1 MMQQNR
7 DRNGRPRNTRPY
19 DLNRDV
25 ARTSAPSQD
34 HTPRSTGSSR
44 YGYNGEPLSR
54 PPSRSANGSVR
65 SSRADNSIQFPTQP
79 QSQTRRPAQGQ
90 GSNTTQYPAG
100 SRPAGSRPKN
110 AKSGGKQRRP
120 ANNARSGQNSRKNQ
134 NAQNHPNR
142 QNPAGS
148 QNQRLRPAQ
157 TAPQQ
162 SPARR
167 EKRKKRK
174 VTRATLRRRRI
185 LRRLTAFAMLLCV
198 IGAGIYLTMTMLFRI
213 SSIQVQTPD
222 GKQVTEIAGY
232 SADSIL
238 QRMGVQLEENI
249 FSFEPGEKA
258 AVLEQNFPL
267 LGSIKVIRDYPNT
280 VVVQVTEAVP
290 AYAVQNGNKWLVI
303 SDKWKILSEESTQP
317 EGLCT
322 LYGGKLQDTA
332 PGQAFCLVEDADAAS
347 ASGSEVAGSEST
359 ADTGD
364 ARMEAL
370 RTLVSKLEEYG
381 LSQDVTRLEVAD
393 TEQLAFLY
401 QDRISVLLGTLNDLD
416 YKLDRARYVLTNADG
431 KGCGPTDTGR
441 LDFSHTSASS
451 TRKIYFAQGEP
462 TLPSGYVV
470 PPKAEE
476 PAPAEDAADSTE
488 STESTESADAAD
500 TTEPAA
506 DADTGQLP
514 LTHPDRMTANEEEN
528 PM

>member
-1 MMQQNR
+1 MQQNR

-25 ARTSAPSQD
+25 ARTSAPSQNN
-34 HTPRSTGSSR
+34 TPRSTGSSR

-65 SSRADNSIQFPTQP
+65 SSRADNSIQFPTQSQS
-79 QSQTRRPAQGQ
+79 QSQTRRPAQG
-90 GSNTTQYPAG
+90 SNTTQYP
-100 SRPAGSRPKN
+100 SGSRPKN

-134 NAQNHPNR
+134 NYQNANR
-142 QNPAGS
+142 QHPAGS
-148 QNQRLRPAQ
+148 GQRLRPAQ
-157 TAPQQ
+157 SAEQQ

-167 EKRKKRK
+167 EQRKKRK
-174 VTRATLRRRRI
+174 VTRATLRRRRM

-213 SSIQVQTPD
+213 NSIQVQTPD

-238 QRMGVQLEENI
+238 QQMGVQLEENI

-290 AYAVQNGNKWLVI
+290 AYAVQNGSKWLVI

-322 LYGGKLQDTA
+322 LYGGKLQDTT
-332 PGQAFCLVEDADAAS
+332 PGQGFWFVDDADAAS
-347 ASGSEVAGSEST
+347 ASGSASGSEAAESESAVST
-359 ADTGD
+359 ET

-370 RTLVSKLEEYG
+370 RTLRSKLEEYG

-393 TEQLAFLY
+393 TEQIAFLY

-476 PAPAEDAADSTE
+476 PAPAEDTADSTE
-488 STESTESADAAD
+488 STEGTEPTD
-500 TTEPAA
+500 TAEPAA
-506 DADTGQLP
+506 DTDTGQLP
-514 LTHPDRMTANEEEN
+514 LTHPDRMTANVEEN

>member
-1 MMQQNR
+1 MQQNR

-65 SSRADNSIQFPTQP
+65 ASRADNSIQFPTQT
-79 QSQTRRPAQGQ
+79 QSQTRRPAQG
-90 GSNTTQYPAG
+90 SNTTQYP
-100 SRPAGSRPKN
+100 SGSRPKN

-142 QNPAGS
+142 QHPAGNG
-148 QNQRLRPAQ
+148 QPLRPAQ
-157 TAPQQ
+157 AAPQQ

-174 VTRATLRRRRI
+174 VTRATLRRRRM

-213 SSIQVQTPD
+213 NSIQVQTPD

-290 AYAVQNGNKWLVI
+290 AYAVQNGSKWLVI

-332 PGQAFCLVEDADAAS
+332 PGQGFRFAEDADAAS
-347 ASGSEVAGSEST
+347 TSGSETAESESAVST
-359 ADTGD
+359 EN

-381 LSQDVTRLEVAD
+381 LSQDMTRLEVAD

-476 PAPAEDAADSTE
+476 PAPAEDTADSTE
-488 STESTESADAAD
+488 STEGATPTD

-506 DADTGQLP
+506 ETDTEQLP
-514 LTHPDRMTANEEEN
+514 LTHPDRMTANVEEN

>member
-1 MMQQNR
+1 MWR
-7 DRNGRPRNTRPY
+7 APLRLRRIIRPGAPAAAATPI
-19 DLNRDV
+19 
-25 ARTSAPSQD
+25 SAP
-34 HTPRSTGSSR
+34 TR

-54 PPSRSANGSVR
+54 PPSRSANGNVR
-65 SSRADNSIQFPTQP
+65 SSRADNSIQFPT

-90 GSNTTQYPAG
+90 GSNTTQYPSG

-110 AKSGGKQRRP
+110 AKSGGKQRRT

-134 NAQNHPNR
+134 NAQNRPNR
-142 QNPAGS
+142 QHPAAS

-157 TAPQQ
+157 GAPQQ

-167 EKRKKRK
+167 EMRKKRK
-174 VTRATLRRRRI
+174 VTRATLRRRRM

-213 SSIQVQTPD
+213 NSIQVQTPD

-232 SADSIL
+232 TADSIL

-322 LYGGKLQDTA
+322 LYGGKLQDTT
-332 PGQAFCLVEDADAAS
+332 PGQGFWFVDDADAAS
-347 ASGSEVAGSEST
+347 ASGSETAESEST
-359 ADTGD
+359 VSTET

-370 RTLVSKLEEYG
+370 RTLRSKLEEYG

-476 PAPAEDAADSTE
+476 PAPAEDAADSTDSAE
-488 STESTESADAAD
+488 STDTAD

-506 DADTGQLP
+506 DADTEQLP

>member
-1 MMQQNR
+1 MQQNR

-25 ARTSAPSQD
+25 ARASAPSQD

-65 SSRADNSIQFPTQP
+65 ASRADNSIQFPTQT
-79 QSQTRRPAQGQ
+79 QSQTRRPAQG
-90 GSNTTQYPAG
+90 SNTTQYP
-100 SRPAGSRPKN
+100 SGSRPKN

-142 QNPAGS
+142 QHPAAS

-157 TAPQQ
+157 SAPQQ

-174 VTRATLRRRRI
+174 VTRATLRRRRM

-213 SSIQVQTPD
+213 NSIQVQTPD

-290 AYAVQNGNKWLVI
+290 AYAVQNGSKWLVI

-317 EGLCT
+317 KGLCT
-322 LYGGKLQDTA
+322 LYGGKLQDTT
-332 PGQAFCLVEDADAAS
+332 PGQGFRFVDDADAAS
-347 ASGSEVAGSEST
+347 ASGSEAAESESAVST
-359 ADTGD
+359 ET

-381 LSQDVTRLEVAD
+381 LSQDMTRLEVAD

-476 PAPAEDAADSTE
+476 PAPAEDTADSTE
-488 STESTESADAAD
+488 STEDATPTD

-506 DADTGQLP
+506 ETDTEQLP
-514 LTHPDRMTANEEEN
+514 LTHPDRMTANVEEN

>member
-34 HTPRSTGSSR
+34 HTSRSTGSSR

-65 SSRADNSIQFPTQP
+65 ASRADNSIQFPTQT
-79 QSQTRRPAQGQ
+79 QSQTRRPAQG
-90 GSNTTQYPAG
+90 SNTTQYP
-100 SRPAGSRPKN
+100 SGSRPKN

-142 QNPAGS
+142 QHPAGNG
-148 QNQRLRPAQ
+148 QPLRPAQ
-157 TAPQQ
+157 AAPQQ

-174 VTRATLRRRRI
+174 VTRATLRRRRM

-213 SSIQVQTPD
+213 NSIQVQTPD

-290 AYAVQNGNKWLVI
+290 AYAVQNGSKWLVI

-317 EGLCT
+317 KGLCT
-322 LYGGKLQDTA
+322 LYGGKLQDTT
-332 PGQAFCLVEDADAAS
+332 PGQGFWFVDDADAAS
-347 ASGSEVAGSEST
+347 ASGSEAAESESAVST
-359 ADTGD
+359 EN

-381 LSQDVTRLEVAD
+381 LSQDMTRLEVAD

-476 PAPAEDAADSTE
+476 PAPAEDTADSTE
-488 STESTESADAAD
+488 STEGATPTD
-500 TTEPAA
+500 TAEPAA
-506 DADTGQLP
+506 ETDTEQLP
-514 LTHPDRMTANEEEN
+514 LTHPDRMTANVEEN

>member
-1 MMQQNR
+1 MQQNR

-65 SSRADNSIQFPTQP
+65 TSRADNSIQFPT
-79 QSQTRRPAQGQ
+79 QTRRPAQGQ
-90 GSNTTQYPAG
+90 GSNTTQYSTG
-100 SRPAGSRPKN
+100 SRPADSRPKN

-120 ANNARSGQNSRKNQ
+120 ANNARSGQSSRKN
-134 NAQNHPNR
+134 QNHPNR
-142 QNPAGS
+142 QHPAAS

-157 TAPQQ
+157 SAPQQ

-213 SSIQVQTPD
+213 NSIQVQTPD

-290 AYAVQNGNKWLVI
+290 AYAVQNGSKWLVI

-332 PGQAFCLVEDADAAS
+332 PGQGFWFVEDADAAS
-347 ASGSEVAGSEST
+347 ASGSETAESESAVST
-359 ADTGD
+359 ET

-370 RTLVSKLEEYG
+370 RTLVGKLEEYG

-476 PAPAEDAADSTE
+476 PAPAEDTADSAE
-488 STESTESADAAD
+488 STEGATPTD

-506 DADTGQLP
+506 ETDTEQLP

>member
-1 MMQQNR
+1 M
-7 DRNGRPRNTRPY
+7 
-19 DLNRDV
+19 
-25 ARTSAPSQD
+25 ARTSAPSQN

-100 SRPAGSRPKN
+100 NRPAGSRPQN

-134 NAQNHPNR
+134 NAQNRPNR
-142 QNPAGS
+142 QHPAG
-148 QNQRLRPAQ
+148 NGQRLRPAQ
-157 TAPQQ
+157 SAPQQ
-162 SPARR
+162 NPARR
-167 EKRKKRK
+167 EMRKKRK

-213 SSIQVQTPD
+213 NSIQVQTPD

-238 QRMGVQLEENI
+238 QQMGVQLEENI

-322 LYGGKLQDTA
+322 LYGGKLQDTT
-332 PGQAFCLVEDADAAS
+332 PGQGFWFVDDADAAS
-347 ASGSEVAGSEST
+347 ASGSETAESEST
-359 ADTGD
+359 VSTET

-370 RTLVSKLEEYG
+370 RTLRSKLEEYG

-476 PAPAEDAADSTE
+476 PAPAEDTAD

-506 DADTGQLP
+506 DADTEQLP

>member
-1 MMQQNR
+1 MQQNR

-65 SSRADNSIQFPTQP
+65 ASRADNSIQFPTQT
-79 QSQTRRPAQGQ
+79 QSQTRRPAQG
-90 GSNTTQYPAG
+90 SNTTQYP
-100 SRPAGSRPKN
+100 SGSRPKN

-142 QNPAGS
+142 QHPAAS
-148 QNQRLRPAQ
+148 QNQRPRPAQ
-157 TAPQQ
+157 SAPQQ

-167 EKRKKRK
+167 EMRKKRK

-213 SSIQVQTPD
+213 NSIQVQTPD

-290 AYAVQNGNKWLVI
+290 AYAVQNGSKWLVI

-322 LYGGKLQDTA
+322 LYGGKLQDTT
-332 PGQAFCLVEDADAAS
+332 PGQGFWFVDDADAAS
-347 ASGSEVAGSEST
+347 ASGSEAAESESAVST
-359 ADTGD
+359 EN

-381 LSQDVTRLEVAD
+381 LSQDMTRLEVAD

-476 PAPAEDAADSTE
+476 PAPAEDTADSTE
-488 STESTESADAAD
+488 STEGATPTD

-506 DADTGQLP
+506 ETDTEQLP
-514 LTHPDRMTANEEEN
+514 LTHPDRMTANVEEN

>member
-1 MMQQNR
+1 MQQNR

-25 ARTSAPSQD
+25 ARTSAPSQNN
-34 HTPRSTGSSR
+34 TPRSTGSSR

-65 SSRADNSIQFPTQP
+65 SSRADNSIQFPTQTQP
-79 QSQTRRPAQGQ
+79 QTRRPAQG
-90 GSNTTQYPAG
+90 SNTTQHP
-100 SRPAGSRPKN
+100 SGSRPKN

-120 ANNARSGQNSRKNQ
+120 ANNARSGQSNRKNQ
-134 NAQNHPNR
+134 NYQNANR
-142 QNPAGS
+142 QHPAGS
-148 QNQRLRPAQ
+148 GQRLRPAQ
-157 TAPQQ
+157 GAPQQ

-213 SSIQVQTPD
+213 NSIQVQTPD

-290 AYAVQNGNKWLVI
+290 AYAVQNGSKWLVI

-322 LYGGKLQDTA
+322 LYGGKLQDTT
-332 PGQAFCLVEDADAAS
+332 PGQGFWFVDDADAAS
-347 ASGSEVAGSEST
+347 ASGSASGSEAAESESAVST
-359 ADTGD
+359 ET

-370 RTLVSKLEEYG
+370 RTLRSKLEEYG

-488 STESTESADAAD
+488 STEDATPTD

-506 DADTGQLP
+506 ETDTEQLP
-514 LTHPDRMTANEEEN
+514 LTHPDRMTANVEEN

>member
-65 SSRADNSIQFPTQP
+65 SSRADNSIQFPTQT
-79 QSQTRRPAQGQ
+79 QSQTRRPAQG
-90 GSNTTQYPAG
+90 SNTTQYP
-100 SRPAGSRPKN
+100 SGSRPKN

-134 NAQNHPNR
+134 NYQNANR
-142 QNPAGS
+142 QHPAGS
-148 QNQRLRPAQ
+148 GQRLRPAQ
-157 TAPQQ
+157 SAEQQ

-167 EKRKKRK
+167 EQRKKRK
-174 VTRATLRRRRI
+174 VTRATLRRRRM

-213 SSIQVQTPD
+213 NSIQVQTPD

-290 AYAVQNGNKWLVI
+290 AYAVQNGSKWLVI

-322 LYGGKLQDTA
+322 LYGGKLQDTT
-332 PGQAFCLVEDADAAS
+332 PGQGFWFVDDADAAS
-347 ASGSEVAGSEST
+347 ASGSASGSETAESESAVST
-359 ADTGD
+359 ET

-393 TEQLAFLY
+393 TEQIAFLY

-451 TRKIYFAQGEP
+451 TRKIYFVQGEP

-476 PAPAEDAADSTE
+476 PAPAEDTADSTE
-488 STESTESADAAD
+488 STEGATPTD

-506 DADTGQLP
+506 ETDTGQLP
-514 LTHPDRMTANEEEN
+514 LTHPDRMTANVEEN

>member
-25 ARTSAPSQD
+25 ARTSAPSQN

-65 SSRADNSIQFPTQP
+65 SSRADNSIQFPTQ
-79 QSQTRRPAQGQ
+79 THRPAQGQ
-90 GSNTTQYPAG
+90 GSNTTQYPTG
-100 SRPAGSRPKN
+100 SRPADSRPKN

-120 ANNARSGQNSRKNQ
+120 ANNARSGQSSRKN
-134 NAQNHPNR
+134 QNHPNR
-142 QNPAGS
+142 QHPAASQS

-157 TAPQQ
+157 SAPQQ

-213 SSIQVQTPD
+213 NSIQVQTPD

-238 QRMGVQLEENI
+238 QQMGVQLEENI
-249 FSFEPGEKA
+249 FSFEPSAKA

-290 AYAVQNGNKWLVI
+290 AYAVQNGSKWLVI

-332 PGQAFCLVEDADAAS
+332 PGQGFWFVEDADAAS
-347 ASGSEVAGSEST
+347 ASGSESAESESAVST
-359 ADTGD
+359 ET

-370 RTLVSKLEEYG
+370 RTLVGKLEEYG

-476 PAPAEDAADSTE
+476 PAPAEDTADSTDSAE
-488 STESTESADAAD
+488 STDTAD

-506 DADTGQLP
+506 ETDTEQLP

>member
-1 MMQQNR
+1 MQQNR
-7 DRNGRPRNTRPY
+7 DRNGRPRNPRPY

-25 ARTSAPSQD
+25 ARTSAPSQN
-34 HTPRSTGSSR
+34 HNTPRSTGSSR

-54 PPSRSANGSVR
+54 PPSRSANGNVR
-65 SSRADNSIQFPTQP
+65 SSWADNSIQFPTQ
-79 QSQTRRPAQGQ
+79 SQTRRSAQGQ
-90 GSNTTQYPAG
+90 GNNTTQYPSG

-110 AKSGGKQRRP
+110 ARSGGKQRRP
-120 ANNARSGQNSRKNQ
+120 ANNARSGQSSRKNQ
-134 NAQNHPNR
+134 NAQNRSNR
-142 QNPAGS
+142 QHPAGS
-148 QNQRLRPAQ
+148 QS
-157 TAPQQ
+157 APQQ

-167 EKRKKRK
+167 EMRKKRK

-213 SSIQVQTPD
+213 NSIQVQTPD

-322 LYGGKLQDTA
+322 LYGGKLQDTT
-332 PGQAFCLVEDADAAS
+332 PGQGFRFVDDADAAD
-347 ASGSEVAGSEST
+347 ASGSETAESEST
-359 ADTGD
+359 VNTET

-370 RTLVSKLEEYG
+370 RTLRSKLEEYG

-476 PAPAEDAADSTE
+476 PAPAEDTADSTD
-488 STESTESADAAD
+488 SAESADAVD

-506 DADTGQLP
+506 ETDTEQLP

>member
-1 MMQQNR
+1 MQQNR

-65 SSRADNSIQFPTQP
+65 ASRADNSIQFPTQT
-79 QSQTRRPAQGQ
+79 QSQTRRPAQG
-90 GSNTTQYPAG
+90 SNTTQYP
-100 SRPAGSRPKN
+100 SGSRPKN

-120 ANNARSGQNSRKNQ
+120 PNNARSGQNSRKNQ

-142 QNPAGS
+142 QHPAAS
-148 QNQRLRPAQ
+148 QNQRPRPAQ
-157 TAPQQ
+157 SAPQQ

-167 EKRKKRK
+167 EMRKKRK
-174 VTRATLRRRRI
+174 VTRATLRRRRM

-213 SSIQVQTPD
+213 NSIQVQTPD

-290 AYAVQNGNKWLVI
+290 AYAVQNGSKWLVI

-322 LYGGKLQDTA
+322 LYGGKLQDTT
-332 PGQAFCLVEDADAAS
+332 PGQGFWFVDDADAAS
-347 ASGSEVAGSEST
+347 ASGSEAAESESAVST
-359 ADTGD
+359 EN

-381 LSQDVTRLEVAD
+381 LSQDMTRLEVAD

-476 PAPAEDAADSTE
+476 PAPAEDTADSTE
-488 STESTESADAAD
+488 STEGATPTD

-506 DADTGQLP
+506 ETDTEQLP
-514 LTHPDRMTANEEEN
+514 LTHPDRMTANVEEN

>member
-1 MMQQNR
+1 MQQNR

-65 SSRADNSIQFPTQP
+65 ASRADNSIQFPTQT
-79 QSQTRRPAQGQ
+79 QSQTRRPAQG
-90 GSNTTQYPAG
+90 SNTTQYP
-100 SRPAGSRPKN
+100 SGSRPKN

-120 ANNARSGQNSRKNQ
+120 ANNARSGQSSRKNQ

-142 QNPAGS
+142 QHPAAS

-157 TAPQQ
+157 SAPQQ

-174 VTRATLRRRRI
+174 VTRATLRRRRM

-213 SSIQVQTPD
+213 NSIQVQTPD

-290 AYAVQNGNKWLVI
+290 AYAVQNGSKWLVI

-322 LYGGKLQDTA
+322 LYGGKLQDTT
-332 PGQAFCLVEDADAAS
+332 PGQGFWFVDDADAAS
-347 ASGSEVAGSEST
+347 ASGSEAAESESAVST
-359 ADTGD
+359 EN

-381 LSQDVTRLEVAD
+381 LSQDMTRLEVAD

-476 PAPAEDAADSTE
+476 PAPAEDTADSTE
-488 STESTESADAAD
+488 STEGATPTD

-506 DADTGQLP
+506 ETDTEQLP
-514 LTHPDRMTANEEEN
+514 LTHPDRMTANVEEN

>member
-25 ARTSAPSQD
+25 VRTSAPSQNN
-34 HTPRSTGSSR
+34 TPRSTGSSR

-65 SSRADNSIQFPTQP
+65 ASRADNSIQFPTQP
-79 QSQTRRPAQGQ
+79 QPPNRRPAQG
-90 GSNTTQYPAG
+90 SNTARYPSG

-110 AKSGGKQRRP
+110 AKSGGKQHRP
-120 ANNARSGQNSRKNQ
+120 ANNARSGQSSRNPQ
-134 NAQNHPNR
+134 NYPNVQNHPN
-142 QNPAGS
+142 QQHPADS

-157 TAPQQ
+157 STGQQ

-167 EKRKKRK
+167 EMRKKRK
-174 VTRATLRRRRI
+174 VTRATLRRRRM

-249 FSFEPGEKA
+249 FSFESGEKA

-267 LGSIKVIRDYPNT
+267 LGSIKVIRDYPST

-290 AYAVQNGNKWLVI
+290 TYAVQNGSNWLVI
-303 SDKWKILSEESTQP
+303 SDQWKILSEESAQP

-332 PGQAFCLVEDADAAS
+332 PGQGFRFMEDADAAS
-347 ASGSEVAGSEST
+347 ASGSEAAESEST
-359 ADTGD
+359 VSTGND
-364 ARMEAL
+364 RMEAL
-370 RTLVSKLEEYG
+370 HTLRSKLEEYG

-441 LDFSHTSASS
+441 LDFSHTSAGS

-476 PAPAEDAADSTE
+476 PAPAEDTADSTE
-488 STESTESADAAD
+488 STGGAEPAD

-506 DADTGQLP
+506 DADAEQLP
-514 LTHPDRMTANEEEN
+514 LTHPDRMTADVEEN

>member
-65 SSRADNSIQFPTQP
+65 ASRADNSIQFPTQT
-79 QSQTRRPAQGQ
+79 QSQTRRPAQG
-90 GSNTTQYPAG
+90 SNTTQYP
-100 SRPAGSRPKN
+100 SGSRPKN

-142 QNPAGS
+142 QHPAAS
-148 QNQRLRPAQ
+148 QNQRPRPAQ
-157 TAPQQ
+157 SAPQQ

-167 EKRKKRK
+167 EQRKKRK

-213 SSIQVQTPD
+213 NSIQVQTPD

-290 AYAVQNGNKWLVI
+290 AYAVQNGSKWLVI

-322 LYGGKLQDTA
+322 LYGGKLQDTT
-332 PGQAFCLVEDADAAS
+332 PGQGFWFVDDADAAS
-347 ASGSEVAGSEST
+347 ASGSEAAESESAVST
-359 ADTGD
+359 ET

-381 LSQDVTRLEVAD
+381 LSQDMTRLEVAD

-476 PAPAEDAADSTE
+476 PAPAEDTADSTE
-488 STESTESADAAD
+488 STEGATPTD

-506 DADTGQLP
+506 ETDTEQLP
-514 LTHPDRMTANEEEN
+514 LTHPDRMTANVEEN

>member
-1 MMQQNR
+1 MQQNR

-34 HTPRSTGSSR
+34 HNTPRSTGSSR

-54 PPSRSANGSVR
+54 PPSRSANGNVR
-65 SSRADNSIQFPTQP
+65 SSRADNSIQFPTQ
-79 QSQTRRPAQGQ
+79 SQTRRPAQG
-90 GSNTTQYPAG
+90 SNTTQYP
-100 SRPAGSRPKN
+100 SGSRPKN

-134 NAQNHPNR
+134 NYQNANR
-142 QNPAGS
+142 QHPAGS
-148 QNQRLRPAQ
+148 GQRLRPAQ
-157 TAPQQ
+157 SAPQQ

-167 EKRKKRK
+167 EQRKKRK
-174 VTRATLRRRRI
+174 VTRATLRRRRM

-213 SSIQVQTPD
+213 NSIQVQTPD

-232 SADSIL
+232 TADSIL

-290 AYAVQNGNKWLVI
+290 AYAVQNGSKWLVI

-322 LYGGKLQDTA
+322 LYGGKLQDTT
-332 PGQAFCLVEDADAAS
+332 PGQGFWFVDDADAAS
-347 ASGSEVAGSEST
+347 ASGSEAAESESAVST
-359 ADTGD
+359 ET

-370 RTLVSKLEEYG
+370 RTLRSKLEEYG

-476 PAPAEDAADSTE
+476 PAPAEDTADSTE
-488 STESTESADAAD
+488 STEGATPTD

-506 DADTGQLP
+506 ETDTEQLP
-514 LTHPDRMTANEEEN
+514 LTHPDRMTANVEEN

>member
-1 MMQQNR
+1 MQQNR
-7 DRNGRPRNTRPY
+7 DRNGRPRNPRPY

-25 ARTSAPSQD
+25 ART
-34 HTPRSTGSSR
+34 
-44 YGYNGEPLSR
+44 EPLSR

-65 SSRADNSIQFPTQP
+65 SSRADNSIQFPTQ
-79 QSQTRRPAQGQ
+79 SQTRRPAQGQ

-100 SRPAGSRPKN
+100 NRPAGSRPKN

-120 ANNARSGQNSRKNQ
+120 ANNARSGQSSRKNQ
-134 NAQNHPNR
+134 NAQNRPNR
-142 QNPAGS
+142 QHPAGS
-148 QNQRLRPAQ
+148 QS
-157 TAPQQ
+157 APQQ
-162 SPARR
+162 SLARR
-167 EKRKKRK
+167 EMRKKRK
-174 VTRATLRRRRI
+174 VTRATLRRRRM

-213 SSIQVQTPD
+213 NSIQVQTPD

-290 AYAVQNGNKWLVI
+290 AYAVQSGSKWLVI

-322 LYGGKLQDTA
+322 LYGGKLQDTT
-332 PGQAFCLVEDADAAS
+332 PGQGFWFVDDADAAS
-347 ASGSEVAGSEST
+347 ASGSESAESEST
-359 ADTGD
+359 VSTEND
-364 ARMEAL
+364 RMEAL
-370 RTLVSKLEEYG
+370 RTLRSKLEEYG

-476 PAPAEDAADSTE
+476 PAPAEDTADSTE
-488 STESTESADAAD
+488 SAESADAAD

-506 DADTGQLP
+506 ETDTEQLP

>member
-1 MMQQNR
+1 MQQNR

-25 ARTSAPSQD
+25 VRTSAPSQD

-65 SSRADNSIQFPTQP
+65 SSRADNSIQFPTQT
-79 QSQTRRPAQGQ
+79 QSQPRRPAQGQ

-100 SRPAGSRPKN
+100 NRPAGSRPKN

-120 ANNARSGQNSRKNQ
+120 ANNARSGQSSRKNQ
-134 NAQNHPNR
+134 NYQNANR
-142 QNPAGS
+142 QHPAGS
-148 QNQRLRPAQ
+148 QS
-157 TAPQQ
+157 APQQ

-167 EKRKKRK
+167 EMRKKRK
-174 VTRATLRRRRI
+174 VTRATLRRRRM

-213 SSIQVQTPD
+213 NSIQVQTPD

-290 AYAVQNGNKWLVI
+290 AYAVQNGSKWLVI

-322 LYGGKLQDTA
+322 LYGGKLQDTT
-332 PGQAFCLVEDADAAS
+332 PGQGFWFVDDADAAS
-347 ASGSEVAGSEST
+347 ASGAETAESESAVST
-359 ADTGD
+359 ET

-370 RTLVSKLEEYG
+370 RTLRSKLEEYG

-451 TRKIYFAQGEP
+451 TRKIYFAQGDP
-462 TLPSGYVV
+462 VLPSGYVV
-470 PPKAEE
+470 PEKVEPETPEE
-476 PAPAEDAADSTE
+476 TADSSLTDEEAPQAAPAED
-488 STESTESADAAD
+488 
-500 TTEPAA
+500 TTPEEI
-506 DADTGQLP
+506 P
-514 LTHPDRMTANEEEN
+514 LTDPARMTANEDEN

>member
-1 MMQQNR
+1 MQQNR

-25 ARTSAPSQD
+25 ARTSVPSQD

-54 PPSRSANGSVR
+54 PPSRSANGGVR
-65 SSRADNSIQFPTQP
+65 SSRVDNSIQFPT
-79 QSQTRRPAQGQ
+79 QSQTRRPAQG
-90 GSNTTQYPAG
+90 SNTTQYPSG

-110 AKSGGKQRRP
+110 AKSGGKQHRP
-120 ANNARSGQNSRKNQ
+120 ANNARSGQNNRKNQ
-134 NAQNHPNR
+134 NYQNANR
-142 QNPAGS
+142 QHPADNG
-148 QNQRLRPAQ
+148 QRLRPAQ

-167 EKRKKRK
+167 EMRKKRK
-174 VTRATLRRRRI
+174 VTRATLRRRRM

-290 AYAVQNGNKWLVI
+290 AYAVQNGSKWLVI

-347 ASGSEVAGSEST
+347 ASGSEAAGSEST

-488 STESTESADAAD
+488 STEGATPTD
-500 TTEPAA
+500 TAEPAA
-506 DADTGQLP
+506 DADTKQLP

>member
-1 MMQQNR
+1 MQQNR

-65 SSRADNSIQFPTQP
+65 ASRADNSIQFPTQT
-79 QSQTRRPAQGQ
+79 QSQTRRPAQG
-90 GSNTTQYPAG
+90 SNTTQYP
-100 SRPAGSRPKN
+100 SGSRPKN

-142 QNPAGS
+142 QHPAAS
-148 QNQRLRPAQ
+148 QNQRPRPAQ
-157 TAPQQ
+157 SAPQQ

-167 EKRKKRK
+167 EMRKKRK

-213 SSIQVQTPD
+213 NSIQVQTPD

-290 AYAVQNGNKWLVI
+290 AYAVQNGSKWLVI

-322 LYGGKLQDTA
+322 LYGGKLQDTT
-332 PGQAFCLVEDADAAS
+332 PGQGFWFVDDADAAS
-347 ASGSEVAGSEST
+347 ASGSEAAESESAVST
-359 ADTGD
+359 ET

-381 LSQDVTRLEVAD
+381 LSQDMTRLEVAD

-476 PAPAEDAADSTE
+476 PAPAEDTADSTE
-488 STESTESADAAD
+488 STEGATPTD

-506 DADTGQLP
+506 ETDTEQLP
-514 LTHPDRMTANEEEN
+514 LTHPDRMTANVEEN